1 MRSLV
6 RYSLIALGLVALAVT
21 VAVFRPRLEEKA
33 LAQIPTGCDPTA
45 APSKTNNKCLVISSF
60 RENGPNG
67 TGDEYVEIFNASAVA
82 ASATALSSDPSTTGP
97 CVGSACGIGVFAST
111 GNGCATNVT
120 GGCSGAAN
128 AVNLVCQIPGG
139 VIIPGRGYFLC
150 VGTAYSLNNLG
161 INGGTNH
168 SACLAADQPAA
179 PNGSGTAAPAA
190 ANCQA
195 IGAGNASP
203 NNNIPDDAG
212 LALLDIGTQIVTAC
226 QPIGSFACGTGFA
239 FSASSVGGDA
249 IVYDRV
255 GFNPYGGGAPAAGRP
270 TFADNYCEGQCLAPV
285 GDASTSTA
293 GSLGGTCPATVN
305 QAGATFP
312 VLQQG
317 TVRIPQSNTPP
328 FTDTGVARC
337 YGESGQYKIE
347 RRRAASSFVNNQGA
361 GDIHRDTQNN
371 ADDFILLAPNPA
383 STNIGQAITGRG
395 GVKSVLGAAGPHTKK
410 SPPVVGQGIYTGA
423 AFDLGNASQL
433 GAGNAERRYNQDANI
448 LNPNNNP
455 LGTFLLRIRFTNNGN
470 AAVSGVRFRIDDISG
485 LCGAQSGA
493 FATGTGA
500 GSPHT
505 APPAT
510 LGSTAQT
517 ATQEARNLR
526 LPTTSADAAPT
537 PDCGEADPQG
547 LFTAILKGV
556 NHNAEQV
563 SQPSDGTTFFVNG
576 SVLEDIAVAAAT
588 PANGGSNLSPLGGG
602 GDNSY
607 VINSN
612 LATTAVGDGV
622 SGGPGSF
629 AVTQGNSG
637 STTSSNRV
645 LRVGF
650 KFGVVKSG
658 RFKLLLGREAAGPTP
673 VN

>member
-1 MRSLV
+1 M
-6 RYSLIALGLVALAVT
+6 
-21 VAVFRPRLEEKA
+21 
-33 LAQIPTGCDPTA
+33 AQIPTGCDPTV

-67 TGDEYVEIFNASAVA
+67 TGDEYVEIFNASAV
-82 ASATALSSDPSTTGP
+82 SVTVSNLSSDPSTTGP
-97 CVGSACGIGVFAST
+97 CSGALCGIGVFAST
-111 GNGCATNVT
+111 GNGCATNIS

-128 AVNLVCQIPGG
+128 AVNLVCQIPGAAS
-139 VIIPGRGYFLC
+139 IPGRGYYLC
-150 VGTAYSLNNLG
+150 VGTAYSLNSLG
-161 INGGTNH
+161 SNGGTSH
-168 SACLAADQPAA
+168 SSCVASDQPAA
-179 PNGSGTAAPAA
+179 PFGNGTATAA
-190 ANCQA
+190 ASACQA
-195 IGAGNASP
+195 IGAGNAAP

-249 IVYDRV
+249 IVYDKV
-255 GFNPYGGGAPAAGRP
+255 GFNPYGGGAPSAGRP
-270 TFADNYCEGQCLAPV
+270 TFADNYCETRCLAPV
-285 GDASTSTA
+285 GDASVETS
-293 GSLGGTCPATVN
+293 GSLGGTCPGTVS
-305 QAGATFP
+305 QAGATFT

-317 TVRIPQSNTPP
+317 TVRIPQTPAG
-328 FTDTGVARC
+328 TDTGVARC

-347 RRRAASSFVNNQGA
+347 RRRAASSFVGNPGA

-395 GVKSVLGAAGPHTKK
+395 GVKSVLGAAGPHTKNA
-410 SPPVVGQGIYTGA
+410 PRVVGQGIYTGA
-423 AFDLGNASQL
+423 AFDIGNSNQL

-505 APPAT
+505 PPPAT
-510 LGSTAQT
+510 VGATALT

-526 LPTTSADAAPT
+526 LPTTSSDASPT
-537 PDCGEADPQG
+537 PDCGEGDPQG

-576 SVLEDIAVAAAT
+576 SSLDDTTGT
-588 PANGGSNLSPLGGG
+588 PLSPLGGG

-629 AVTQGNSG
+629 AVAQPNSG
-637 STTSSNRV
+637 TTTRV

-658 RFKLLLGREAAGPTP
+658 RFKLLLGREAFGPTP